1 MKYLSQAYIYLV
13 IFGEDFSP
21 HELTGQISIEPTDFG
36 IKGEKRKSG
45 AILKECFWKYQLNS
59 IDALEGLEE
68 SLQKL
73 VGIFNNKVA
82 SLKDY
87 IIRNELKSKCCIVIK
102 SQNGEDTGVVLNS
115 DFINFLHMLDIS
127 IEINVYSQA

>member
-1 MKYLSQAYIYLV
+1 MKYLSQAYVYFV

-21 HELTGQISIEPTDFG
+21 HELTDQISIEPTDFG

-59 IDALEGLEE
+59 TDALEGLEE

-73 VGIFNNKVA
+73 VGLFNNKVA

-87 IIRNELKSKCCIVIK
+87 IIRNELKSKCYIVIK
-102 SQNGEDTGVVLNS
+102 SQNREDTGVVLNS